1 MVILGNG
8 ILTAEISETGAQL
21 SRLADKDTEYLWNA
35 DPEVWAR
42 HAPILFPFVA
52 RLPEQQYRYRGKMYG
67 PLKNHGIAPYARF
80 MAESSDSTSC
90 TMLMVVTDEIR
101 QLYPFDFDFR
111 VRYRLDGHTLHISY
125 LVSNRGEGDMFYAI
139 GSHPGFNVPISKN
152 LKFEDYYVEF
162 PEAGNV
168 MQRLFTADRFVSDD
182 DVPYPLEDNRIPLHH
197 DLFDDDAICMKNTGY
212 TAVIRSDKDL
222 RSITVRYPDTPWC
235 AIWHIPK
242 RDARY
247 VCIEPWFSLPGKPG
261 INDIEKRDDFQRLH
275 GGESAEYDLSITI
288 GN

>member
-52 RLPEQQYRYRGKMYG
+52 RLPEQQYRFRGKMYG
-67 PLKNHGIAPYARF
+67 PLKNHGIAPYAQF
-80 MAESSDSTSC
+80 MAESRDAASC

-139 GSHPGFNVPISKN
+139 GSHPGFNVPIAKN

-168 MQRLFTADRFVSDD
+168 MRRLFTADKFVSDN
-182 DVPYPLEDNRIPLHH
+182 DVPYPLKDNRIPLHH
-197 DLFDDDAICMKNTGY
+197 DLFDDDAICMKNTGD
-212 TAVIRSDKDL
+212 TAVIKTDKDR

-261 INDIEKRDDFQRLH
+261 TNDIEKRDDFRRLH

>member
-1 MVILGNG
+1 MVILENG

-52 RLPEQQYRYRGKMYG
+52 RLPEQQYRFRGKMYG
-67 PLKNHGIAPYARF
+67 PLKNHGIAPYAQF
-80 MAESSDSTSC
+80 TAESRDAASC
-90 TMLMVVTDEIR
+90 TMLMTVTDEIR

-111 VRYRLDGHTLHISY
+111 VRYRLDGRTLHISY
-125 LVSNRGEGDMFYAI
+125 LVTNKGNGDMFYAI
-139 GSHPGFNVPISKN
+139 GSHPGFNVPIAKD
-152 LKFEDYYVEF
+152 LAFEDYFVEF

-168 MQRLFTADRFVSDD
+168 MRRLFTADKFVSDN
-182 DVPYPLEDNRIPLHH
+182 DVPYPLKDNRIPLHH

-212 TAVIRSDKDL
+212 TAVIRSDKDR

-261 INDIEKRDDFQRLH
+261 INDIEERDDFQRLH
-275 GGESAEYDLSITI
+275 GEESAEYSLSITI